1 MSEGDFYEADVCLSE
16 KKKSRGRL
24 GKKRSKEH
32 YHGKCRGG
40 QIFLFAGLILKNLK
54 CHGLMLN

>member
-1 MSEGDFYEADVCLSE
+1 MKLMSKW

-32 YHGKCRGG
+32 YHGKYRGG
-40 QIFLFAGLILKNLK
+40 QIFMFAY
-54 CHGLMLN
+54 